1 MAELRRRVPESN
13 EVPLL
18 DDTQQNAVLDEFRRQ
33 ARAARRQTQLIIG
46 PLGTALCLAY
56 FYFAIQALLDPWSV
70 RHHAE
75 LIDVL
80 RPVAIAAGEAISGVA
95 MAGSLA
101 AVIANC
107 RLRPALGRSI
117 LQSSVLTTILV
128 SLFWSMAL
136 AKMLR
141 LHSYE
146 LDGAWRVF
154 WLPLAPAVWSLICVS
169 LINTI
174 QCVQADLRRLRAA
187 RYRLHSA

>member
-1 MAELRRRVPESN
+1 MFLHLVQSN

-141 LHSYE
+141 LRSYE
-146 LDGAWRVF
+146 LVRGGGRGRVDGV
-154 WLPLAPAVWSLICVS
+154 LPLCRRGEHACGFGKFNTCQNWPMVARPNQVAAPLK
-169 LINTI
+169 
-174 QCVQADLRRLRAA
+174 
-187 RYRLHSA
+187 